1 MLARVR
7 SGALR
12 GIEAIVVDV
21 EVDVSSGLPHTT
33 TVGLPDGAVREASDR
48 IRAALRN
55 AGFEYPQKRVTVNL
69 APAGVRKEG
78 AAFDLPI
85 ALGILAADEK
95 ASVPDPS
102 RWCVLGEV
110 GLDGRVHGVRGA
122 LPVAAAARRAGLT
135 RLLVPAAN
143 AAEAALAGGVDVV
156 GVETLAHAIAHLR
169 GEAPLAATTGDA
181 AALLAATPLAAGDL
195 ADVRGQASAKRALEV
210 AAAGAHN
217 ILLLGPPGSGKTML
231 ARRLPSILPPLALD
245 EAIEVTAIH
254 SVAGLLDGRPLVT
267 ARPVRAPHC
276 SISDAALLGGGNP
289 IRPGEV
295 TLAHRGVLFLDE
307 LPEFRRNV
315 LEPLRQPLEERRIT
329 VARGSGALVFPSAFQ
344 LVAAMNPC
352 PCGWLGDAADTCRCT
367 PPVLDRYRARVSGP
381 LLDRIDLHV
390 EVPRVPVAVLAEDA
404 ALEESSAAVR
414 ARVEAA
420 RARQR
425 ARLGE
430 RAILLNAHVSG
441 RDVRRLC
448 RIGAAGRRLLE
459 AASERLG
466 LSARA
471 YTRILR
477 VARTIADLAGE
488 DDVSTSHL
496 AEAIQYRSLDRAPRG
511 QPGSRFA

>member
-1 MLARVR
+1 MLARIR

-12 GIEAIVVDV
+12 GIDALVVDV

-55 AGFEYPQKRVTVNL
+55 AGFEYPQRRVTVNL

-78 AAFDLPI
+78 AHYDLPI
-85 ALGILAADEK
+85 ALAILAAEAK
-95 ASVPDPS
+95 PPLPDLGP
-102 RWCVLGEV
+102 WCVLGEL

-122 LPVAAAARRAGLT
+122 LPIAAAAGRAGL
-135 RLLVPAAN
+135 RGLLVPTVN
-143 AAEAALAGGVDVV
+143 AAEAALADGAPVIGVD
-156 GVETLAHAIAHLR
+156 TLADAVAHLR
-169 GEAPLAATTGDA
+169 GECPRTPTTIDA
-181 AALLAATPLAAGDL
+181 AALLATAPLVAGDL
-195 ADVRGQASAKRALEV
+195 ADVRGQPSAKRALEV
-210 AAAGAHN
+210 AAAGGHN
-217 ILLLGPPGSGKTML
+217 VLLIGPPGSGKTML

-254 SVAGLLDGRPLVT
+254 SVAGLLDGRTLI
-267 ARPVRAPHC
+267 ASRPVRAPHC
-276 SISDAALLGGGNP
+276 SISDAALLGGGHP

-315 LEPLRQPLEERRIT
+315 LEPLRQPLEEHRLT
-329 VARGSGALVFPSAFQ
+329 VARGAGACVFPAAFQ

-352 PCGWLGDAADTCRCT
+352 VCGWLGDASDQCRCT
-367 PPVLDRYRARVSGP
+367 PPVIDRYRARVSGP

-390 EVPRVPVAVLAEDA
+390 EVPRVAVASLAEDGPGG
-404 ALEESSAAVR
+404 ESSATIR
-414 ARVEAA
+414 ARVVAA
-420 RARQR
+420 RARQQSR
-425 ARLGE
+425 LARIGVVV
-430 RAILLNAHVSG
+430 NAHVPG
-441 RDVRRLC
+441 REVRRLC
-448 RIGAAGRRLLE
+448 RIDARGRRLLE

-488 DDVSTSHL
+488 DEITTSHL
-496 AEAIQYRSLDRAPRG
+496 AEAIQYRSLDRRSGA
-511 QPGSRFA
+511 

>member
-12 GIEAIVVDV
+12 GLDALVVDV
-21 EVDVSSGLPHTT
+21 EVDVASGLPHTT

-48 IRAALRN
+48 LRAALRN
-55 AGFEYPQKRVTVNL
+55 AGFEYPSRRVTVNL
-69 APAGVRKEG
+69 APAGVKKEG

-95 ASVPDPS
+95 TPLPDLVA
-102 RWCVLGEV
+102 WCVLGEV

-122 LPVAAAARRAGLT
+122 LPIAAAARRAGLMAH
-135 RLLVPAAN
+135 LVPAAN
-143 AAEAALAGGVDVV
+143 AAEAALAGGPPVF
-156 GVETLAHAIAHLR
+156 GVETVAEAVAHLR
-169 GEAPLAATTGDA
+169 GEATRPPTTIDA
-181 AALLAATPLAAGDL
+181 AALLADVALAAGDFV
-195 ADVRGQASAKRALEV
+195 DVRGQESAKRALEV

-217 ILLLGPPGSGKTML
+217 VLLIGPPGSGKTML
-231 ARRLPSILPPLALD
+231 ARRLPSILSPLALD

-267 ARPVRAPHC
+267 ARPVRAPHS
-276 SISDAALLGGGNP
+276 SISDAALLGGGQP

-307 LPEFRRNV
+307 LPEFRRNA

-329 VARGSGALVFPSAFQ
+329 VARGSGAIAFPAAFQ

-352 PCGWLGDAADTCRCT
+352 PCGWLGDPSDACRCT
-367 PPVLDRYRARVSGP
+367 PPILDRYRVRVSGP

-390 EVPRVPVAVLAEDA
+390 EVPRVPVTALGDEASGAEP
-404 ALEESSAAVR
+404 SAAIR
-414 ARVEAA
+414 RRVEAA

-425 ARLGE
+425 ARLG
-430 RAILLNAHVSG
+430 ACATPLNAFIPG

-448 RIGAAGRRLLE
+448 RVGGAGRRLLE

-488 DDVSTSHL
+488 DDITTSHL
-496 AEAIQYRSLDRAPRG
+496 AEAIQYRSLDRTRHG
-511 QPGSRFA
+511 R

>member
-12 GIEAIVVDV
+12 GIEALVVDV

-55 AGFEYPQKRVTVNL
+55 AGFEYPQRRVTVNL

-78 AAFDLPI
+78 VAYDLPI
-85 ALGILAADEK
+85 ALGILAAEAK
-95 ASVPDPS
+95 PPLPDLAW
-102 RWCVLGEV
+102 WCVLGEL

-122 LPVAAAARRAGLT
+122 LPIAAAAKRHGL
-135 RLLVPAAN
+135 RGLIVPAAN
-143 AAEAALAGGVDVV
+143 AGEAALAEGPPVIGVDC
-156 GVETLAHAIAHLR
+156 LAEAVAFLR
-169 GEAPLAATTGDA
+169 GEAHREPTTVDA
-181 AALLAATPLAAGDL
+181 AALLAVAPLAGGDL
-195 ADVRGQASAKRALEV
+195 ADVRGQPSAKRALEV

-217 ILLLGPPGSGKTML
+217 LLLIGPPGSGKTML
-231 ARRLPSILPPLALD
+231 ARRLPSILPALTLD
-245 EAIEVTAIH
+245 EAIEVTSIH
-254 SVAGLLDGRPLVT
+254 SIAGLLDGQPLVT
-267 ARPVRAPHC
+267 SRPVRAPHC
-276 SISDAALLGGGNP
+276 SISDAALLGGGAP

-295 TLAHRGVLFLDE
+295 TLAHRGVLFMDE

-329 VARGSGALVFPSAFQ
+329 IARGTGAVVFPSAFQ

-352 PCGWLGDAADTCRCT
+352 PCGWLGDDAGACRCT
-367 PPVLDRYRARVSGP
+367 PPLIDRYRARVSGP

-390 EVPRVPVAVLAEDA
+390 EVPRVPVAALAEDGVGD
-404 ALEESSAAVR
+404 EPSAAVR

-420 RARQR
+420 HVRQR
-425 ARLGE
+425 RRLAP
-430 RAILLNAHVSG
+430 RAVPLNAHIPG
-441 RDVRRLC
+441 REVRRLC
-448 RIGAAGRRLLE
+448 RIGPAGRRLLE

-488 DDVSTSHL
+488 DEISTSHL
-496 AEAIQYRSLDRAPRG
+496 AEAIQYRSLDRRRPASP
-511 QPGSRFA
+511 

>member
-1 MLARVR
+1 MAMLARVR

-12 GIEAIVVDV
+12 GIDALVIDV

-55 AGFEYPQKRVTVNL
+55 SGFDHPQRRITVNL

-78 AAFDLPI
+78 PAYDLPI
-85 ALGILAADEK
+85 ALGILAA
-95 ASVPDPS
+95 AAAPPLPDLTMC
-102 RWCVLGEV
+102 CVLGEL
-110 GLDGRVHGVRGA
+110 GLDGRVHAVRGA
-122 LPVAAAARRAGLT
+122 LPVAAAARRAGLAG
-135 RLLVPAAN
+135 LLVPLAN
-143 AAEAALAGGVDVV
+143 AAEAALASGPPVV
-156 GVETLAHAIAHLR
+156 GVETLAEAVAHLR
-169 GEAPLAATTGDA
+169 GEARREPTTVDA
-181 AALLAATPLAAGDL
+181 VALLAAAPLASGDL
-195 ADVRGQASAKRALEV
+195 ADVRGQPHAKRALEV
-210 AAAGAHN
+210 AAAGGHN
-217 ILLLGPPGSGKTML
+217 VLLIGPPGSGKTML
-231 ARRLPSILPPLALD
+231 ARRLPSILPPLALE
-245 EAIEVTAIH
+245 EAIEATTIQ
-254 SVAGLLDGRPLVT
+254 SVVGLLDGSPLVT
-267 ARPVRAPHC
+267 TRPVRAPHS
-276 SISDAALLGGGNP
+276 SISDAALLGGGSP

-329 VARGSGALVFPSAFQ
+329 VARGAGAVGFPAAFQ

-352 PCGWLGDAADTCRCT
+352 PCGYLGDPADTCRCT
-367 PPVLDRYRARVSGP
+367 PPILDRYRARVSGP

-390 EVPRVPVAVLAEDA
+390 EVPRVPVAALAEETVAD
-404 ALEESSAAVR
+404 EPSAAVR

-425 ARLGE
+425 RRLAP
-430 RAILLNAHVSG
+430 RTVPLNAHIPG
-441 RDVRRLC
+441 REVRRLC
-448 RIGAAGRRLLE
+448 RIGNSGRRLLE

-477 VARTIADLAGE
+477 VARTIADLAAE
-488 DDVSTSHL
+488 DEITTSHL
-496 AEAIQYRSLDRAPRG
+496 AEAIQYRSLDRH
-511 QPGSRFA
+511 SSH

>member
-12 GIEAIVVDV
+12 GIDALVVDV

-55 AGFEYPQKRVTVNL
+55 AGFAYPQRRVTVNL

-78 AAFDLPI
+78 AAYDLPI
-85 ALGILAADEK
+85 ALGILAAQAEPPL
-95 ASVPDPS
+95 PDLAP
-102 RWCVLGEV
+102 WCVLGEL
-110 GLDGRVHGVRGA
+110 GLDGRVHAVRGT
-122 LPVAAAARRAGLT
+122 LPVAAAAARAGLAG
-135 RLLVPAAN
+135 LLVPAAN
-143 AAEAALAGGVDVV
+143 AAEAALAGGLPVI
-156 GVETLAHAIAHLR
+156 GVETFEDAVAHLR
-169 GEAPLAATTGDA
+169 GERVRPPMVVDP
-181 AALLAATPLAAGDL
+181 AALLAAAPLAAGDF
-195 ADVRGQASAKRALEV
+195 ADVRGQEHAKRALEV

-217 ILLLGPPGSGKTML
+217 VLLLGPPGSGKTML
-231 ARRLPSILPPLALD
+231 ARRLPSILPPLTLD
-245 EAIEVTAIH
+245 EAIAVTAIH
-254 SVAGLLDGRPLVT
+254 SVAGLLEGPLVT
-267 ARPVRAPHC
+267 ARPVRAPH
-276 SISDAALLGGGNP
+276 SSASDAALLGGGAP
-289 IRPGEV
+289 IRPGEI
-295 TLAHRGVLFLDE
+295 TLAHHGVLFLDE

-315 LEPLRQPLEERRIT
+315 LEPLRQPLEERRLR
-329 VARGSGALVFPSAFQ
+329 VARGSGTVVFPAAFQ

-352 PCGWLGDAADTCRCT
+352 PCGWLGDAGDTCRCS
-367 PPVLDRYRARVSGP
+367 PPVLERYRARVSGP

-390 EVPRVPVAVLAEDA
+390 EVPRVPVAALGDDA
-404 ALEESSAAVR
+404 PAGEPSAAIR

-425 ARLGE
+425 ARLAARGV
-430 RAILLNAHVSG
+430 AVNAHIPG

-448 RIGAAGRRLLE
+448 PVDARGRRLLE

-488 DDVSTSHL
+488 AHIGTPHL
-496 AEAIQYRSLDRAPRG
+496 AEAIQYRGLDRQRTVAV
-511 QPGSRFA
+511 A

>member
-12 GIEAIVVDV
+12 GIDALVVDV

-33 TVGLPDGAVREASDR
+33 TVGLPDGAVREGTER

-55 AGFEYPQKRVTVNL
+55 CGFKHAERRVTVNL
-69 APAGVRKEG
+69 GPAGVRKEG

-85 ALGILAADEK
+85 ALALLAAFGDFGL
-95 ASVPDPS
+95 PDLS
-102 RWCVLGEV
+102 RWCVLGEL

-122 LPVAAAARRAGLT
+122 LPIAAAARRA
-135 RLLVPAAN
+135 
-143 AAEAALAGGVDVV
+143 ALAGGPPVV
-156 GVETLAHAIAHLR
+156 GVETLADAVAHLR
-169 GEAPLAATTGDA
+169 GDALRVPTTVDA
-181 AALLAATPLAAGDL
+181 AALLAAAPLAAGDL
-195 ADVRGQASAKRALEV
+195 ADVRGQPSAKRALEV
-210 AAAGAHN
+210 AAAGGHN
-217 ILLLGPPGSGKTML
+217 LLLIGPPGSGKTML
-231 ARRLPSILPPLALD
+231 ARRLPSILPGLTLD

-254 SVAGLLDGRPLVT
+254 SVAGLLDGRPLVS

-276 SISDAALLGGGNP
+276 TISDAALLGGGSP

-295 TLAHRGVLFLDE
+295 TLAHRGVLFMDE

-329 VARGSGALVFPSAFQ
+329 VARGTGAVAFPAAFQ

-352 PCGWLGDAADTCRCT
+352 PCGYLGDDARSCRCT
-367 PPVLDRYRARVSGP
+367 PPLVDRYRARVSGP

-390 EVPRVPVAVLAEDA
+390 EVPRVPVAALADDA
-404 ALEESSAAVR
+404 PPEEPSAAVR

-425 ARLGE
+425 R
-430 RAILLNAHVSG
+430 RPIPLNAHIPG

-448 RIGAAGRRLLE
+448 RIGPAGRHLLE

-488 DDVSTSHL
+488 DEITTSHL
-496 AEAIQYRSLDRAPRG
+496 AEAIQYRSLDRSGSPRLTT
-511 QPGSRFA
+511 